1 MNIVSVTVGMALMG
15 AAAPAVMNMSISPIV
30 AQVRARNFST
40 AETAAVTFAANW
52 EGAKNPDWGK
62 DVPDNCTEPVATGSG
77 AYDITCSGGTETS
90 QYRQEVTRSFR
101 LAPANAGGYT
111 NPTRS
116 FAFET
121 PTRYSHVECLPNDPW
136 GVMWY
141 NDHLKAGNLDACIPA
156 PVWSRD
162 RYLESNPDDWL
173 YDLSDHG
180 YGQHPDY

>member
-1 MNIVSVTVGMALMG
+1 MNIVSTMVGITIMG
-15 AAAPAVMNMSISPIV
+15 VAAPSVMTMTLAPV
-30 AQVRARNFST
+30 QAQARARNFTT
-40 AETAAVTFAANW
+40 AETAAVTFAAQW

-62 DVPDNCTEPVATGSG
+62 DVPENCSEPVPTAAG
-77 AYDITCSGGTETS
+77 AYDITCQGGADDSEYK
-90 QYRQEVTRSFR
+90 QVVTRSFR
-101 LAPANAGGYT
+101 LAPQSSGIYT

-116 FAFET
+116 FAFDT
-121 PTRYSHVECLPNDPW
+121 PPKYSHVECLPNDPW

-156 PVWSRD
+156 PVWSRE